1 MYSKIINPETN
12 RKVSINSKLGR
23 KILTTY
29 LSILK
34 GGESTTSRSGET
46 FKIWQYNILAREYT
60 KYNSKFHSPPPPK
73 EEDGGI
79 PSAPGPLPK
88 PLEAPDLTN
97 KRYTMATNK
106 ILEKMPDA
114 VCLQE
119 CSEAFF
125 SPEFN
130 DSAVHLIKKYDV
142 ISNNEGEPGVCI
154 LIKKVPKV
162 VSFDNIV
169 RVGGGD
175 TGRTGG
181 NSKKGVAV
189 LINISPDKQI
199 WVCCCHMQWEKAGGS
214 KRQANNLLND
224 LFNEIKLIDPSAI
237 SKPFVLTGDFN
248 MSPEELHLL
257 SIPLVGKDYFHS
269 FQKVDF
275 DDGVCIDDVVGG
287 TETLEDS
294 TDSPTGLTGDF
305 SKEVEIDYILYKN
318 LPPPISKQIHLQPK
332 KAVTNED
339 SAVIL
344 SGGPYKF
351 GPSRRFISIQTP
363 SDHGCMEVVFKL

>member
-23 KILTTY
+23 KILTNY

-34 GGESTTSRSGET
+34 GGASTRSRET

-73 EEDGGI
+73 EDGGI
-79 PSAPGPLPK
+79 PSASGPLPK

-97 KRYTMATNK
+97 KRYTMATDK

-125 SPEFN
+125 SSEFN
-130 DSAVHLIKKYDV
+130 DSAIPLIEKYDV
-142 ISNNEGEPGVCI
+142 IPNNEGEPGVCI
-154 LIKKVPKV
+154 LIKKVPGV
-162 VSFDNIV
+162 VSFNNTV

-181 NSKKGVAV
+181 KSKKGVAV
-189 LINISPDKQI
+189 LVDISPDKQI
-199 WVCCCHMQWEKAGGS
+199 WVCCCHLQWEKPKGS

-224 LFNEIKLIDPSAI
+224 LLNEIKRVDPSAI
-237 SKPFVLTGDFN
+237 SKPFVITGDFN
-248 MSPEELHLL
+248 MTPEELPLL
-257 SIPLVGKDYFHS
+257 SVPLVGKDYFHS

-275 DDGVCIDDVVGG
+275 DDGVSIDDIVDG
-287 TETLEDS
+287 TETLTTS

-318 LPPPISKQIHLQPK
+318 LNPPESTQIHLQPK
-332 KAVTNED
+332 KLVKGVD
-339 SAVIL
+339 GMSM
-344 SGGPYKF
+344 SGGPYKVE
-351 GPSRRFISIQTP
+351 PSGDISIQTP
-363 SDHGCMEVVFKL
+363 SDHGCMEVVFEL

>member
-12 RKVSINSKLGR
+12 RKVSINSKLGK
-23 KILTTY
+23 KILTNY

-34 GGESTTSRSGET
+34 GGASTRSRSGET

-60 KYNSKFHSPPPPK
+60 KYNSKFHSPGSIGTG
-73 EEDGGI
+73 D
-79 PSAPGPLPK
+79 K
-88 PLEAPDLTN
+88 PLEDPNLT
-97 KRYTMATNK
+97 KERYTMATDK

-114 VCLQE
+114 ICLQE

-125 SPEFN
+125 SSEFN
-130 DSAVHLIKKYDV
+130 DSAIPLIEKYDV
-142 ISNNEGEPGVCI
+142 IPNNEGEPGVCI
-154 LIKKVPKV
+154 LIKKVHEV
-162 VSFDNIV
+162 VSINNIV

-181 NSKKGVAV
+181 KSKKGVAV

-199 WVCCCHMQWEKAGGS
+199 WVCCCHLQWEKPKGS

-224 LFNEIKLIDPSAI
+224 LLNEIKRIDPSAI
-237 SKPFVLTGDFN
+237 SKPFVITGDFN
-248 MSPEELHLL
+248 MTPEELPLL
-257 SIPLVGKDYFHS
+257 SVPVPLVGKDYFHS

-275 DDGVCIDDVVGG
+275 DDGVSIDDIVDG
-287 TETLEDS
+287 TETLTTS

-318 LPPPISKQIHLQPK
+318 LNPPESTQIHLQPK
-332 KAVTNED
+332 KLVKGVD
-339 SAVIL
+339 GVSM
-344 SGGPYKF
+344 SGGPYKVE
-351 GPSRRFISIQTP
+351 PSGDISIQTP
-363 SDHGCMEVVFKL
+363 SDHGCMEAVFEL